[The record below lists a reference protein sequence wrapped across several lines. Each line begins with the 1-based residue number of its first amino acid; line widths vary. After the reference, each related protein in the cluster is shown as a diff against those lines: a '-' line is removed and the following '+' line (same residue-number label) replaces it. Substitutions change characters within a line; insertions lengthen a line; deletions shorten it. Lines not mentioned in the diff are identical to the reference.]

1 MNLEETNYF
10 LGWLA
15 QADPRV
21 MNGIAAVEVWQAA
34 LVHATPAEAKQA
46 VLDHTLANDGPANPS
61 TIRKRVHQ
69 IRTTAE
75 AQTRALTAAPTTV
88 RNPHSFRSRNPE
100 LWDHLFEE
108 GRQARQDELAAKGLI

>member
-34 LVHATPAEAKQA
+34 LIHATPAEAKQA
-46 VLDHTLANDGPANPS
+46 VLDHTLANDGPATPAA
-61 TIRKRVHQ
+61 IRKRAAQ
-69 IRTTAE
+69 LRITAE
-75 AQTRALTAAPTTV
+75 AQTRALTAAPSPV
-88 RNPHSFRSRNPE
+88 KNPNSFRSRNPE
-100 LWDHLFEE
+100 LWDKLFEE
-108 GRQARQDELAAKGLI
+108 GRQARRDDLAARGLL